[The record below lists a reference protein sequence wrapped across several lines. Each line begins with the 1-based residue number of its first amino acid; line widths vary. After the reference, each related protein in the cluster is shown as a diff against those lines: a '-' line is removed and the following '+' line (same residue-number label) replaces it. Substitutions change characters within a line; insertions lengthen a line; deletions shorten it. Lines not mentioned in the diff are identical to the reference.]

1 MPNKLN
7 VEDKSFEDKWF
18 IFDTYH
24 EISKCVYYNEE
35 LNNLMT
41 FYSETEE
48 TPVDVINWV
57 VNKDRFLETLD
68 ILETNKNTV
77 VSFFRVEGTTSVVT
91 VLETTKDVID
101 TLKRKTMSGINKHIN
116 DVIYKKDKKLLYK
129 KFAIVKDL

>member
-77 VSFFRVEGTTSVVT
+77 VSFFRVEGTTSDVT
-91 VLETTKDVID
+91 ILETTKDVVD

>member
-7 VEDKSFEDKWF
+7 VKDKSFEDKWF

-77 VSFFRVEGTTSVVT
+77 VSFFRVEGTTSDVT
-91 VLETTKDVID
+91 ILETTKDVVD

>member
-18 IFDTYH
+18 IFDTYN

-91 VLETTKDVID
+91 ILETTKDVID
-101 TLKRKTMSGINKHIN
+101 TLKRRTMSGINKHIN

>member
-57 VNKDRFLETLD
+57 DNKDSLLETLD

-77 VSFFRVEGTTSVVT
+77 VGFFRVEGTTSDVT
-91 VLETTKDVID
+91 ILETTEDVID

-129 KFAIVKDL
+129 RFAIVKDL

>member
-35 LNNLMT
+35 LNNLMI

-91 VLETTKDVID
+91 ILETTEDVID
-101 TLKRKTMSGINKHIN
+101 TLKRRTMSGINKHIN

>member
-24 EISKCVYYNEE
+24 EVSKCVYYNEE

-68 ILETNKNTV
+68 ILETNRNTV
-77 VSFFRVEGTTSVVT
+77 VSFFRVEGTTSDVT
-91 VLETTKDVID
+91 ILETTKDIVD
-101 TLKRKTMSGINKHIN
+101 TLKNKTMSGINKHIN

-129 KFAIVKDL
+129 EFAIVKDL

>member
-7 VEDKSFEDKWF
+7 VEDKSFEDKWY

-91 VLETTKDVID
+91 ILETTKDVID

>member
-24 EISKCVYYNEE
+24 EISKCVYYNKE

-57 VNKDRFLETLD
+57 DNKDRLLETLD

-77 VSFFRVEGTTSVVT
+77 VSFFRVEGTTSDIT
-91 VLETTKDVID
+91 ILETTKDVID

>member
-91 VLETTKDVID
+91 ILETTKDVVD

>member
-24 EISKCVYYNEE
+24 EISKCVYYNKE

-77 VSFFRVEGTTSVVT
+77 VSFFRVEGTKSDVT
-91 VLETTKDVID
+91 ILETTKDVID
-101 TLKRKTMSGINKHIN
+101 MLKRKTMSGINKHIN

>member
-7 VEDKSFEDKWF
+7 VEDKSFEDKWY

-24 EISKCVYYNEE
+24 EISKCVYYNKE

-48 TPVDVINWV
+48 TPIDVINWV
-57 VNKDRFLETLD
+57 DNKDRLLKTLD

-77 VSFFRVEGTTSVVT
+77 VSFFRVEGTPSDITI
-91 VLETTKDVID
+91 LETTKDVID

>member
-7 VEDKSFEDKWF
+7 VEDKGFEDKWF

-48 TPVDVINWV
+48 TPVDVINFV
-57 VNKDRFLETLD
+57 VNKDIFLETLD

-77 VSFFRVEGTTSVVT
+77 VSFFRVEGTTSDVT
-91 VLETTKDVID
+91 ILETTKDVIE

>member
-7 VEDKSFEDKWF
+7 AEDKSFEDKWF

-57 VNKDRFLETLD
+57 DNKDRLLETLD

-77 VSFFRVEGTTSVVT
+77 VSFFRVEGTTSDVT
-91 VLETTKDVID
+91 ILETTEDVID

>member
-24 EISKCVYYNEE
+24 EISKCVYYNKE

-48 TPVDVINWV
+48 TPVDIIYWV
-57 VNKDRFLETLD
+57 DNKDRLLEALD
-68 ILETNKNTV
+68 ILKTNKNTV
-77 VSFFRVEGTTSVVT
+77 VSFFRVEGTTSDVT
-91 VLETTKDVID
+91 ILETTEDMID

>member
-7 VEDKSFEDKWF
+7 VEDRSFEDKWF

-48 TPVDVINWV
+48 TPVDVINFV
-57 VNKDRFLETLD
+57 VNKDIFLETLD

-77 VSFFRVEGTTSVVT
+77 VSFFRVEGTKSDVT
-91 VLETTKDVID
+91 ILETTKDVID

>member
-7 VEDKSFEDKWF
+7 VDDKSFEDKWF

-91 VLETTKDVID
+91 ILETTKDIVD
-101 TLKRKTMSGINKHIN
+101 TLKNKTMSGINKHIN

>member
-24 EISKCVYYNEE
+24 EISQCVYYNEE

-57 VNKDRFLETLD
+57 VNKDRFLETLA

-91 VLETTKDVID
+91 ILETTKDIVD
-101 TLKRKTMSGINKHIN
+101 TLKSKTMSGINKHIN

>member
-57 VNKDRFLETLD
+57 DNKDRLLEALD

-91 VLETTKDVID
+91 ILETTKDVID
-101 TLKRKTMSGINKHIN
+101 TLKRRTMSGINKHID

>member
-68 ILETNKNTV
+68 ILEANKNTV

-91 VLETTKDVID
+91 ILETTKDVID

>member
-57 VNKDRFLETLD
+57 VNEDIFLETLD
-68 ILETNKNTV
+68 ILETNKNTI
-77 VSFFRVEGTTSVVT
+77 VSFFRVEGTTSNVAI
-91 VLETTKDVID
+91 LETTKDIVD

>member
-18 IFDTYH
+18 IFDTYR

-48 TPVDVINWV
+48 TPVDVINFV
-57 VNKDRFLETLD
+57 VNKDIFLETLD

-77 VSFFRVEGTTSVVT
+77 VSFFRVEGTTSDVT
-91 VLETTKDVID
+91 ILETTKDVID

>member
-1 MPNKLN
+1 
-7 VEDKSFEDKWF
+7 
-18 IFDTYH
+18 
-24 EISKCVYYNEE
+24 
-35 LNNLMT
+35 MT

-57 VNKDRFLETLD
+57 VDEDRFLETLD

-91 VLETTKDVID
+91 ILETTKDIVD
-101 TLKRKTMSGINKHIN
+101 TLKSKTMSGINKHIN

>member
-24 EISKCVYYNEE
+24 EISKCVYYNKE

-77 VSFFRVEGTTSVVT
+77 VSFFRVEGTTSDVT
-91 VLETTKDVID
+91 ILETTKDVIG

>member
-7 VEDKSFEDKWF
+7 VEDKSFEDKWY

-24 EISKCVYYNEE
+24 EISKCVYYNKE

-48 TPVDVINWV
+48 TPIDVINWV
-57 VNKDRFLETLD
+57 DNKDRLLETLD

-77 VSFFRVEGTTSVVT
+77 VSFFRVEGTTSDVT
-91 VLETTKDVID
+91 ILETTKDVID

>member
-24 EISKCVYYNEE
+24 EISKCVYYNKE

-48 TPVDVINWV
+48 TPVDVINFV
-57 VNKDRFLETLD
+57 VNKDIFLETLD

-77 VSFFRVEGTTSVVT
+77 VSFFRVEGTKSDVT
-91 VLETTKDVID
+91 ILETTKDVID

>member
-57 VNKDRFLETLD
+57 DNKDRLLETLD
-68 ILETNKNTV
+68 ILKTNKNTV
-77 VSFFRVEGTTSVVT
+77 VSFFRVEGATSDVT
-91 VLETTKDVID
+91 ILETTKDIVD

>member
-7 VEDKSFEDKWF
+7 VEDKSFEDKWY

-24 EISKCVYYNEE
+24 EISKCVYYNKE

-57 VNKDRFLETLD
+57 DNKDRLLKTLD

-77 VSFFRVEGTTSVVT
+77 VSFFRVEGTTPVIAI
-91 VLETTKDVID
+91 LETTEDVID

>member
-24 EISKCVYYNEE
+24 EISQCVYYNEE

-57 VNKDRFLETLD
+57 VNEDRFLETLD

>member
-41 FYSETEE
+41 FYSEIEE

>member
-77 VSFFRVEGTTSVVT
+77 VSFFRVEGTISDVT
-91 VLETTKDVID
+91 ILETTKDVVD

>member
-7 VEDKSFEDKWF
+7 VEDKSFEDKWY

-48 TPVDVINWV
+48 TPVDVINFV
-57 VNKDRFLETLD
+57 VNKDIFLETLD